1 MSQRAK
7 HHRPSY
13 PRGTVHYPIITKEK
27 PIGLCS
33 ISDLP
38 SLFIKHTLL
47 SHVRFLIFS
56 DRRKSGITL
65 PLLPTVPA
73 FHFVPQARGSSN
85 LDQSPYFYAQ
95 TSRIQARCLPI
106 WILFLNSLN
115 PQDSQLSS
123 IYLLLET
130 YI

>member
-1 MSQRAK
+1 VSQRAK
-7 HHRPSY
+7 QHRPSY
-13 PRGTVHYPIITKEK
+13 PRGTVHYPTIAKEK
-27 PIGLCS
+27 PVGLCS
-33 ISDLP
+33 ISNRP
-38 SLFIKHTLL
+38 SLSINHSLFVPHSVAIL
-47 SHVRFLIFS
+47 S

-65 PLLPTVPA
+65 PLLHTVPA
-73 FHFVPQARGSSN
+73 FRFLPQSRGYSN
-85 LDQSPYFYAQ
+85 LDQSPHFYTQ
-95 TSRIQARCLPI
+95 TSRIPASCLPI